1 MEVERLRKDE
11 LMYELVVGRGA
22 NFPPNA
28 TVEMLREN
36 LKSAIR
42 SEALGVIFKEGEFD
56 SEEELLVCSAKLDQL
71 KLNLSMEE
79 NVPVKRCQT
88 LIYHLNSRLFRN
100 SGEGRDFRAPS
111 IVTVSTLRD
120 DAFRHSSAASMHTR
134 SSAPRTTRPEDV
146 PLPPSVPSVHSAP
159 SIPSGRNGS
168 DYAHGLSNS
177 LASLMLGRGAVPKV
191 PRQPPRPSS
200 SNTKSIA
207 FHKWNCSFSGAR
219 DSSVNSFIE
228 RIEELAEARGVG
240 YEDLLRGAPEFF
252 VGQALVWYRSIK
264 NQVTDWESMKA
275 LLKKEYLPVDYQA
288 SLMDEIRNRRQ
299 GKDEP
304 SSAYIACMQGLFDR
318 LEFEVEE
325 SDKLQ
330 LIMRNMAP
338 FYVQNLPWQS
348 IISINHLKEESR
360 QLEVRKSLVDNYES
374 GYRSR
379 SLLEPDLAYK
389 QSSFPPSAR
398 PLVSSKPFVNPR
410 RPVVNEVIV
419 PPEGPEPE
427 VAVVTG
433 PEEDANPADIFVIN
447 LSCKEDGRLH
457 VNLSVYERIFF
468 ALLDS
473 GASRSIVGSNGWE
486 ILKTLRV
493 RVVPSQFKSARVAN
507 GSLTEVIGVVSLPLV
522 FENYFVVWEFLVIP
536 SIRHDFILGID
547 FLNMN
552 KAVADYGLKTL
563 NFTEPVISCDEVI
576 ISKEAL
582 PLDQVKRLESIIEKY
597 RPRLGRPGLG
607 CTHLV
612 EHSINTVGL
621 MGARRVVTAPM
632 QIISCDL
639 MGPLPRSS
647 NGSPLEDGEDIQF
660 DREAYVGKLKELE
673 DLRGEVQDRLK
684 VAYEKNAKRYNLRRR
699 DIEFEV
705 SNLVYRKNFVKSDK
719 SKDFNAKLAPKF
731 IGPFKIKKKVGYRAY
746 LLEDND
752 GNEDG
757 PWYVN
762 DLKNTKD

>member
-1 MEVERLRKDE
+1 
-11 LMYELVVGRGA
+11 
-22 NFPPNA
+22 
-28 TVEMLREN
+28 
-36 LKSAIR
+36 
-42 SEALGVIFKEGEFD
+42 
-56 SEEELLVCSAKLDQL
+56 
-71 KLNLSMEE
+71 
-79 NVPVKRCQT
+79 
-88 LIYHLNSRLFRN
+88 
-100 SGEGRDFRAPS
+100 
-111 IVTVSTLRD
+111 
-120 DAFRHSSAASMHTR
+120 MHTR

-389 QSSFPPSAR
+389 QNSFPPSAR

-419 PPEGPEPE
+419 PPEGPEPQPEPE

-433 PEEDANPADIFVIN
+433 RKF
-447 LSCKEDGRLH
+447 SCWNCKDGDHRFMDCPLP
-457 VNLSVYERIFF
+457 
-468 ALLDS
+468 
-473 GASRSIVGSNGWE
+473 
-486 ILKTLRV
+486 KTL
-493 RVVPSQFKSARVAN
+493 FCHKCGFN
-507 GSLTEVIGVVSLPLV
+507 GVTTKNCPRCEERLQK
-522 FENYFVVWEFLVIP
+522 
-536 SIRHDFILGID
+536 D
-547 FLNMN
+547 
-552 KAVADYGLKTL
+552 
-563 NFTEPVISCDEVI
+563 CDDWH
-576 ISKEAL
+576 A
-582 PLDQVKRLESIIEKY
+582 
-597 RPRLGRPGLG
+597 
-607 CTHLV
+607 
-612 EHSINTVGL
+612 
-621 MGARRVVTAPM
+621 
-632 QIISCDL
+632 
-639 MGPLPRSS
+639 
-647 NGSPLEDGEDIQF
+647 
-660 DREAYVGKLKELE
+660 
-673 DLRGEVQDRLK
+673 
-684 VAYEKNAKRYNLRRR
+684 KN
-699 DIEFEV
+699 
-705 SNLVYRKNFVKSDK
+705 
-719 SKDFNAKLAPKF
+719 
-731 IGPFKIKKKVGYRAY
+731 PF
-746 LLEDND
+746 
-752 GNEDG
+752 
-757 PWYVN
+757 
-762 DLKNTKD
+762 